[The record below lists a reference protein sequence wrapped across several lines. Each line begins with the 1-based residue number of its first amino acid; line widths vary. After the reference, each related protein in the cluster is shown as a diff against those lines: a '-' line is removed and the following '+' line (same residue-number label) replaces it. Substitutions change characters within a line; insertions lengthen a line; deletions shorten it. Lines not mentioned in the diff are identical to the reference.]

1 MFGCLIEDLCEPS
14 CAVYLKCILNI
25 CFVFMKGI
33 LLKVYSSIPT
43 LSELGSNVQMENK
56 VPTGNTDQG
65 EAQGMNLFGHAETHC
80 NNFDRS
86 ESIRMITRS
95 QTFSSLTQGAA
106 LWLQLSDTNW
116 PFFWCLENVAGWLGP
131 VNVDGLAERR
141 VSDLTYEQINTYLS
155 YNNMGKSKIQVIA
168 RIKKL
173 K

>member
-1 MFGCLIEDLCEPS
+1 MWTQLCHVSEMYFECL
-14 CAVYLKCILNI
+14 
-25 CFVFMKGI
+25 VFMKGTD
-33 LLKVYSSIPT
+33 SSSPT
-43 LSELGSNVQMENK
+43 LSELGNNNQKEDEVQ
-56 VPTGNTDQG
+56 TGSKDQG
-65 EAQGMNLFGHAETHC
+65 EAQGMNLFGQAETHC
-80 NNFDRS
+80 NNVDRS

-95 QTFSSLTQGAA
+95 PTFSSLTQGAA